1 MVHTALN
8 AVVIGRNPHISTLIH
23 LPAVGV
29 ENVVVLTDLRE
40 PLGADTTVV
49 VVGKSVAAFHKAR
62 HEQLTLFIKAVPAGT
77 AQLRGLHIGRLVDS
91 QRAVV
96 LGVVVL
102 AVQLIQPTCH
112 LHAVNGEV
120 QLAVLIN
127 DLLDAVLQIG
137 DEHLAVGIEV
147 VHTRLH
153 TVVIGT
159 DPHGGILIHLAV
171 SGIENVVVVTDLR
184 EALSV
189 DVVGEVVGA
198 PVNVR
203 KAVLEDVAVRVAP
216 VSACLQFTPVLVGVL
231 IDIAASGG
239 VHQTP
244 CARKDNTV
252 IHVDQAVAH
261 LSVLIAPV
269 LLAAVVQE
277 TVAQTRQQTGLLI
290 EVVPRNVHHVIR
302 HGRCIAVRHIALDIQ
317 PIGTLL
323 QRHETAEHRF
333 ARDEVFGSFLGG
345 AERASYQLSLLVE
358 GIRQALDRLD
368 ARIHDKGG
376 GVKIVE
382 VRLAILGHDRLP
394 AGSQRSEACKVM
406 FAVLF
411 KQARQLLVGDPVC
424 AEVIPEFTGFTGGVA
439 GQLLHAGQRSTVP
452 VVAPASIL
460 LNPAVLAVLL
470 QGEGIREISDRAE
483 EMGAVVP
490 AQVFTVVV
498 GIQTVLLL
506 EILILRHRLKHMEVC
521 IDVIRQIAADRAGE
535 LAVFIPSRRVR
546 RDQLQTA
553 EHAEGVGRRRVD
565 RLILADEV
573 ADHCQLVVL
582 NLCGGQSEVLVCQ
595 TQTGFVDRD
604 ALRRS
609 QRDGNCGQRADTLCK
624 LEQEVPRS
632 PALLI
637 AAGQHIQQLRQL
649 FRDGH
654 LGHIHGKGVGDLRS
668 RIGIDQI
675 IRGILRLIV
684 CVGCTAVPCQQAAAA
699 GGMVEIKLRLVIAV
713 EIRRGLRRQL
723 QRLVDGDGLGLDRS
737 FLIGGAVC
745 LSRLVG
751 LSKLRIDRLLE
762 CRKLGLKHR
771 TDRQCAQLAFRV
783 GRKGKAGGRT
793 SLGIVKHKLRLGGV
807 DASALQLTDGGQ
819 RDLQIAK
826 RHILGVDLDQIP
838 VVGGLQRQL
847 CRLAIDHVHGVLGE
861 SQLRRL
867 HNVQRLGTQ
876 HAAVRSLQLD
886 LHVAQPR
893 CGKHVV
899 LQRANAFIGYCQ
911 LGALRQGDGAAGRRN
926 AGNPHLQLRP
936 DGQIIVVRSDDSMV
950 EHVGGLGSRHHHQ
963 RRADRALVAVRRA
976 VGHGDGI
983 RTLRLCCKGRRAAAI
998 QIDRRNAAGI
1008 QHDLCNLNVAAAC
1021 GEGLLPA
1028 IQRHQDNTSVIGDA
1042 HAAARCALGIVVRG
1056 VGNGDLTVLDQ
1067 PNIGANCL
1075 LDLAL
1080 VGIPLLFA
1088 ADDRRSI
1095 LEDAEEVLAAHAF
1108 ILDTLHHK
1116 GAGGPAVAHIVEVAV
1131 DTHHGAVIGDVAVAV
1146 GIGVVLLRRLHL
1158 IRHADHLDLRAVV
1171 VAVVRID
1178 IHIIAGDVRCG
1189 DIVHD
1194 LPIVL
1199 RLRHLDLLRDAGHQH
1214 GGLAGEDLV
1223 VGVRHLGA
1231 CRKEQIIRKRV
1242 AAGLPQIG
1250 IYAIRDI
1257 AVLQCAN
1264 TLIAKVGVIDCR
1276 TDVLLCGHAIKAIL
1290 QEELDP
1296 DLICQVLGIVAL
1308 HDGAD
1313 GRAAIQLL
1321 QDIERIQVAVQVQ
1334 NAEGMYVRHVI
1345 EEVLVIVGADLL
1357 RHLLHRAGNTAIG
1370 GQLHQIANI
1379 AGPASQIRRALD
1391 LGVIRHIHSAEH
1403 MGKFHGIAVRQ
1414 CKLAQA
1420 AEAAGAGVVLC
1431 VLFRHIAGKHRL
1443 LRAAERRPCTGGI
1456 LLNAAADI
1464 VNHKRHGFLF
1474 GMLPH
1479 KGACVCF
1486 KCCQ

>member
-1 MVHTALN
+1 MHTRLHT
-8 AVVIGRNPHISTLIH
+8 VVIGTDPHGGILIH
-23 LPAVGV
+23 LAAVDIEDIVGV
-29 ENVVVLTDLRE
+29 VDLRE
-40 PLGADTTVV
+40 ALSADTICI
-49 VVGKSVAAFHKAR
+49 VVGSSAAGHKAC

-77 AQLRGLHIGRLVDS
+77 VQQLGIHIGRLVDS

-96 LGVVVL
+96 LSVVVL
-102 AVQLIQPTCH
+102 AVQLIQPTGH

-127 DLLDAVLQIG
+127 DLLDAMLQIRN
-137 DEHLAVGIEV
+137 EHLALCIEV
-147 VHTRLH
+147 MHTRLH

-216 VSACLQFTPVLVGVL
+216 VSACLQFTPALVGVL

-252 IHVDQAVAH
+252 IHVDQAVVH

-323 QRHETAEHRF
+323 QRHEAAEHRF
-333 ARDEVFGSFLGG
+333 ARDEVFGPFLGG

-394 AGSQRSEACKVM
+394 AGNQRSEAYKVM
-406 FAVLF
+406 LAVLF

-460 LNPAVLAVLL
+460 LDPAVLAVLL

-521 IDVIRQIAADRAGE
+521 IDVIRQITADRAGE
-535 LAVFIPSRRVR
+535 LAVFFPSRRVR
-546 RDQLQTA
+546 RDQLQAA

-582 NLCGGQSEVLVCQ
+582 NLCGGQAEVLVCQ

-637 AAGQHIQQLRQL
+637 AAGQHIQQRRQL

-668 RIGIDQI
+668 CIGIDQI

-699 GGMVEIKLRLVIAV
+699 GGMVEIKVRLVIAV
-713 EIRRGLRRQL
+713 EIRCGLRRHL

-826 RHILGVDLDQIP
+826 RHIRGVDLDQIP
-838 VVGGLQRQL
+838 VVGGL
-847 CRLAIDHVHGVLGE
+847 
-861 SQLRRL
+861 
-867 HNVQRLGTQ
+867 
-876 HAAVRSLQLD
+876 
-886 LHVAQPR
+886 
-893 CGKHVV
+893 
-899 LQRANAFIGYCQ
+899 
-911 LGALRQGDGAAGRRN
+911 
-926 AGNPHLQLRP
+926 
-936 DGQIIVVRSDDSMV
+936 
-950 EHVGGLGSRHHHQ
+950 
-963 RRADRALVAVRRA
+963 
-976 VGHGDGI
+976 
-983 RTLRLCCKGRRAAAI
+983 
-998 QIDRRNAAGI
+998 
-1008 QHDLCNLNVAAAC
+1008 
-1021 GEGLLPA
+1021 
-1028 IQRHQDNTSVIGDA
+1028 
-1042 HAAARCALGIVVRG
+1042 
-1056 VGNGDLTVLDQ
+1056 
-1067 PNIGANCL
+1067 
-1075 LDLAL
+1075 
-1080 VGIPLLFA
+1080 
-1088 ADDRRSI
+1088 
-1095 LEDAEEVLAAHAF
+1095 
-1108 ILDTLHHK
+1108 
-1116 GAGGPAVAHIVEVAV
+1116 
-1131 DTHHGAVIGDVAVAV
+1131 
-1146 GIGVVLLRRLHL
+1146 
-1158 IRHADHLDLRAVV
+1158 
-1171 VAVVRID
+1171 
-1178 IHIIAGDVRCG
+1178 
-1189 DIVHD
+1189 
-1194 LPIVL
+1194 
-1199 RLRHLDLLRDAGHQH
+1199 
-1214 GGLAGEDLV
+1214 
-1223 VGVRHLGA
+1223 
-1231 CRKEQIIRKRV
+1231 
-1242 AAGLPQIG
+1242 
-1250 IYAIRDI
+1250 
-1257 AVLQCAN
+1257 
-1264 TLIAKVGVIDCR
+1264 
-1276 TDVLLCGHAIKAIL
+1276 
-1290 QEELDP
+1290 
-1296 DLICQVLGIVAL
+1296 
-1308 HDGAD
+1308 
-1313 GRAAIQLL
+1313 
-1321 QDIERIQVAVQVQ
+1321 
-1334 NAEGMYVRHVI
+1334 
-1345 EEVLVIVGADLL
+1345 
-1357 RHLLHRAGNTAIG
+1357 
-1370 GQLHQIANI
+1370 
-1379 AGPASQIRRALD
+1379 
-1391 LGVIRHIHSAEH
+1391 
-1403 MGKFHGIAVRQ
+1403 
-1414 CKLAQA
+1414 
-1420 AEAAGAGVVLC
+1420 
-1431 VLFRHIAGKHRL
+1431 
-1443 LRAAERRPCTGGI
+1443 
-1456 LLNAAADI
+1456 
-1464 VNHKRHGFLF
+1464 
-1474 GMLPH
+1474 
-1479 KGACVCF
+1479 
-1486 KCCQ
+1486 

>member
-1 MVHTALN
+1 M
-8 AVVIGRNPHISTLIH
+8 
-23 LPAVGV
+23 
-29 ENVVVLTDLRE
+29 
-40 PLGADTTVV
+40 
-49 VVGKSVAAFHKAR
+49 
-62 HEQLTLFIKAVPAGT
+62 
-77 AQLRGLHIGRLVDS
+77 
-91 QRAVV
+91 
-96 LGVVVL
+96 
-102 AVQLIQPTCH
+102 
-112 LHAVNGEV
+112 
-120 QLAVLIN
+120 
-127 DLLDAVLQIG
+127 LQIRN
-137 DEHLAVGIEV
+137 EHLAFLIEV
-147 VHTRLH
+147 VHPRLH
-153 TVVIGT
+153 TVVVGT

-252 IHVDQAVAH
+252 IHVDQAVVH

-406 FAVLF
+406 LAVLF

-424 AEVIPEFTGFTGGVA
+424 AEVIPEFTGFPGGVA
-439 GQLLHAGQRSTVP
+439 GKLLHAGQRSTVP

-460 LNPAVLAVLL
+460 LDPAVLAVLL

-483 EMGAVVP
+483 EMGAVV
-490 AQVFTVVV
+490 AGQVFTVVV

-521 IDVIRQIAADRAGE
+521 IDVIRQITADRAGE
-535 LAVFIPSRRVR
+535 LAVFIPSRRIR
-546 RDQLQTA
+546 RDQLQAA

-654 LGHIHGKGVGDLRS
+654 LGHIHGKGVGNLRS
-668 RIGIDQI
+668 CIGIDQI

-699 GGMVEIKLRLVIAV
+699 GGMVEIKVRLVIAV

-745 LSRLVG
+745 LSRLIC
-751 LSKLRIDRLLE
+751 LSKLLIDRLLE

-807 DASALQLTDGGQ
+807 ELTTLQLTEGGQ

-838 VVGGLQRQL
+838 VVGCLQRQL
-847 CRLAIDHVHGVLGE
+847 RRLAVDHVHRVSGK
-861 SQLRRL
+861 SQLRCL

-876 HAAVRSLQLD
+876 HAAVRIHQPD

-893 CGKHVV
+893 RGKHVV
-899 LQRANAFIGYCQ
+899 LHRTNTFVGYCQ
-911 LGALRQGDGAAGRRN
+911 RRALRQGNGAAGRRN
-926 AGNPHLQLRP
+926 AGDPHLQLRT

-950 EHVGGLGSRHHHQ
+950 KHVGGLGSRHHHQ
-963 RRADRALVAVRRA
+963 RRTDRALVAVRRA

-983 RTLRLCCKGRRAAAI
+983 RTLRLCCKGRRAAAV
-998 QIDRRNAAGI
+998 QIDRRDTAGI

-1021 GEGLLPA
+1021 GEGILPA

-1042 HAAARCALGIVVRG
+1042 HAAARRALGIVVRG
-1056 VGNGDLTVLDQ
+1056 VGNDDLTVLDQ
-1067 PNIGANCL
+1067 PNIGADRL
-1075 LDLAL
+1075 YDLAL
-1080 VGIPLLFA
+1080 VGIPFRA
-1088 ADDRRSI
+1088 AANDRRSI
-1095 LEDAEEVLAAHAF
+1095 LEDAEKVLAAHAA

-1131 DTHHGAVIGDVAVAV
+1131 DTHHGTVIRDVAVAV
-1146 GIGVVLLRRLHL
+1146 GVGVVLLRRLHL

-1199 RLRHLDLLRDAGHQH
+1199 RLRHLDLLRDTGRQH
-1214 GGLAGEDLV
+1214 GGLAGEDLI

-1242 AAGLPQIG
+1242 AAGLPQLG

-1264 TLIAKVGVIDCR
+1264 TLIATVGVIDRR

-1334 NAEGMYVRHVI
+1334 NAEGMYVRHVM
-1345 EEVLVIVGADLL
+1345 EEVLVIFGADLL
-1357 RHLLHRAGNTAIG
+1357 RHLLHRAGNAAIG
-1370 GQLHQIANI
+1370 GQLHQIANV
-1379 AGPASQIRRALD
+1379 AGPASQIRRALN

-1403 MGKFHGIAVRQ
+1403 MGEFHGIAVRQ

-1431 VLFRHIAGKHRL
+1431 VLFRHIAGKRRL

-1464 VNHKRHGFLF
+1464 VDHKRHGFLF